1 MDPDPGK
8 EIEVDPD
15 PDPRKEI
22 EVDPDPERGLKWI
35 QIRIRPNAVDPGGS
49 GSGSETLIQLLI
61 QTFLNRN
68 KLEIAIKLFKQNQP
82 FVIALK

>member
-1 MDPDPGK
+1 MDL
-8 EIEVDPD
+8 
-15 PDPRKEI
+15 DPRKEI
-22 EVDPDPERGLKWI
+22 EVDPDPERVLKW
-35 QIRIRPNAVDPGGS
+35 IRIRPNAVDPGGS